1 MRQSLSFKAI
11 VPVALTV
18 TGFVTVCSILLYS
31 YNRQNLVADEIKQQN
46 SLANTVVK
54 ATRYS
59 MLKSDRESLAH
70 TIQYVGEDKDLVHL
84 RIFNKKGII
93 TFSSDPSEINQMVKK
108 EAEGCVQCHS
118 DPVPLATLGTNERTR
133 RYTNEHGQDVMA
145 ITVPIYNEPGCF
157 AGDCHVHSSE
167 EKVLGTLDIGISE
180 EPLNATL
187 ATLGQG
193 LVGFCLMIL
202 LLSVGGVAALLHR
215 NVLQPIKNLVDF
227 SEKTLRGELHHPLP
241 DENAEVEFLGRSIH
255 RLAARLHDKG
265 HSVAV
270 QSPSPE
276 KSPVNPEA

>member
-11 VPVALTV
+11 VPVALIV

-31 YNRQNLVADEIKQQN
+31 YNRQNLVEDEIKQQN

-70 TIQYVGEDKDLVHL
+70 TIQYVGESKDLVHL

-93 TFSSDPSEINQMVKK
+93 TFSSDQTEINQMVKK

-118 DPVPLATLGTNERTR
+118 DPIPLDTLDTNERTR

-157 AGDCHVHSSE
+157 AGDCHVHSAQ

-227 SEKTLRGELHHPLP
+227 SEKTLRGELHHPIP
-241 DENAEVEFLGRSIH
+241 DENAEVAFLGRSIH
-255 RLAARLHDKG
+255 GLAARLHEKG
-265 HSVAV
+265 ASEAA

-276 KSPVNPEA
+276 KSIETREA

>member
-70 TIQYVGEDKDLVHL
+70 TIMYVGESDDLVHL

-93 TFSSDPSEINQMVKK
+93 TFSSDESEINQMVKK

-133 RYTNEHGQDVMA
+133 RYTNERGQDVMA

-157 AGDCHVHSSE
+157 AGDCHVHSPH

-180 EPLNATL
+180 EPLKATL

-202 LLSVGGVAALLHR
+202 LLAIGGVAALLHR

-227 SEKTLRGELHHPLP
+227 SEKTLRGELDHPLP

-255 RLAARLHDKG
+255 GLASRLH
-265 HSVAV
+265 
-270 QSPSPE
+270 E
-276 KSPVNPEA
+276 KEGSGATESSAPKKNTAKSGA

>member
-70 TIQYVGEDKDLVHL
+70 TIQYVGESDDLVHL

-93 TFSSDPSEINQMVKK
+93 SFSSDPSEINQMVKK

-118 DPVPLATLGTNERTR
+118 GPVPLATLGTNERTR
-133 RYTNEHGQDVMA
+133 RYTNEHGLDVMA

-157 AGDCHVHSSE
+157 AGDCHVHSEE

-187 ATLGQG
+187 TTLGQG

-255 RLAARLHDKG
+255 RLAARQHDKG
-265 HSVAV
+265 NSAAV

-276 KSPVNPEA
+276 KSPATPEA